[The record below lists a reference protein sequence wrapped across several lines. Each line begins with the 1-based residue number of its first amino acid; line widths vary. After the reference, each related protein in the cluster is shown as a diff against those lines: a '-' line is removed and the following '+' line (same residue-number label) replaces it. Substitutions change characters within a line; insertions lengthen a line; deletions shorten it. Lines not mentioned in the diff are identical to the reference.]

1 MLVQGGG
8 AYHIPMD
15 PSETAYEVVMNRTVN
30 RTMVV
35 PEKDE
40 TAQDLDLI
48 IVILT
53 SLILGLMILT
63 TVIGNVFVMAAILLD
78 RHLQSVANYLIL
90 SLAVSDLL
98 VAILV
103 MPLGAVYEISKKWI
117 LGPTLCDM
125 WTSSDVFCCTA
136 SILHLLA
143 IALDRYWA
151 VTHPH
156 YIHSRSST
164 TIWVLISLVW
174 VMSMV
179 VSLAPLFGWKDDD
192 WSQRVDDGDCMVS
205 QDISYQIFAT
215 SATFFVP
222 LILIL
227 LLYWRIFLTAR
238 TRLRNRL
245 AQKTRLPQAS
255 VIQTATLAASFKQ
268 KDVKVTKNENGNV
281 KTTSFSVSEKIR
293 QSDTNNLCHQE
304 NKLITEINGE
314 QQETTDES
322 PSSQSGEYNSTPR
335 LNTCPRHKNGAIR
348 HSSMGCQTDDLAPLA
363 TPKERRKPKKEKKHI
378 SLEAKRE
385 KKAAKTLAIV
395 TGVFIICWLPFF
407 VIALVNPLCENC
419 INNYVASF
427 FLWLGYFNSTLNP
440 IIYTVFSPE
449 FRQAFKKILCGRAS
463 PNNYRPRHL
472 Q

>member
-1 MLVQGGG
+1 MLEQDGSSHHLSLTTAG
-8 AYHIPMD
+8 MD
-15 PSETAYEVVMNRTVN
+15 YEEVWNKTFNITGLKTDSTSVSEE
-30 RTMVV
+30 
-35 PEKDE
+35 
-40 TAQDLDLI
+40 LDLI

-63 TVIGNVFVMAAILLD
+63 TVVGNVFVMAAILLD

-90 SLAVSDLL
+90 SLAVADLL

-103 MPLGAVYEISKKWI
+103 MPLGAVYEISRKWI
-117 LGPTLCDM
+117 LGPSLCDM
-125 WTSSDVFCCTA
+125 WTSSDVLCCTA

-156 YIHSRSST
+156 YIHSRSSS
-164 TIWVLISLVW
+164 TIWILISLVW
-174 VMSMV
+174 VVSIV
-179 VSLAPLFGWKDDD
+179 VSLAPLFGWKDQN
-192 WSQRVDDGDCMVS
+192 WSERVEDGACMVS
-205 QDISYQIFAT
+205 QEISYQIFAT

-245 AQKTRLPQAS
+245 AQKTRLPQAN
-255 VIQTATLAASFKQ
+255 VIQTATLATSFKN
-268 KDVKVTKNENGNV
+268 KDVKVSKSANGNV
-281 KTTSFSVSEKIR
+281 ETTSFTKSEKMNEKEP
-293 QSDTNNLCHQE
+293 SPVSHQE
-304 NKLITEINGE
+304 TKLLTQLSSEA
-314 QQETTDES
+314 QMKTDES
-322 PSSQSGEYNSTPR
+322 PSSQSGENPPTPK
-335 LNTCPRHKNGAIR
+335 LNICPRHRNKTIR
-348 HSSMGCQTDDLAPLA
+348 HASMGCQTDDLAPLA
-363 TPKERRKPKKEKKHI
+363 PPKERRKPKKEKKHI

-395 TGVFIICWLPFF
+395 TGAFIICWFPFF
-407 VIALVNPLCENC
+407 VIALVNPLCQDC
-419 INNYVASF
+419 INNYVHSF

-449 FRQAFKKILCGRAS
+449 FRQAFKKILCGR
-463 PNNYRPRHL
+463 PNPANYRPRHL